1 MSWYYDYKPYVSVAE
16 RRAKAARAMQKM
28 AKKGQKITPV
38 SIEGRKITKTFWGD
52 AWCTNLEGYS
62 DYENRLP
69 RGRTYVRNG
78 SVVHMTIEKGQIV
91 AFVSGSELYEVVIN
105 IKPLVKDHWKRLK
118 RESAGKIGTLIELLQ
133 GKLSKAVMEMVTD
146 RKQGLFPK
154 PSEIEMECSCPDYAG
169 MCKHVAAVMY
179 GVGNRLDRSPEIL
192 FELRDVDHLELI
204 EQAIPAAPIGARTGA
219 PGISNDDL
227 SDIFGIE
234 LSDETPASPSPARTS
249 PKSGVKKTLTP
260 KAPLKGPA
268 KVAAKPVQKKVVA
281 KAKPKPQLKE
291 SVITKMES
299 PKTSPKSKVK
309 KAVATKAVAKVAV
322 KPAAKAAP
330 VKAAAKPVAK
340 KEVVKPAVKAVAKV
354 AAKPAPKATPVKA
367 AAKPVAKKEVVKPA
381 VKAVAKVAA
390 KPAAKAPVKA
400 AAKPVAKK
408 AVVAVKAP
416 VKAVAKVAVKA
427 VAAAPV
433 KAAAKPSVKA
443 AAVKKPVKAVPKAK
457 KG

>member
-309 KAVATKAVAKVAV
+309 KAVATKAVAKAAV

-354 AAKPAPKATPVKA
+354 

-443 AAVKKPVKAVPKAK
+443 AAVKKPVKAVSKAK

>member
-28 AKKGQKITPV
+28 AKNGQKITPV

-309 KAVATKAVAKVAV
+309 KAVATKAVAKAAV

-367 AAKPVAKKEVVKPA
+367 AVKPVAKKEVVKPA

-443 AAVKKPVKAVPKAK
+443 AAVKKPVKAVSKAK